1 MKNLSICRSR
11 FSISIVV
18 TLLLLLTA
26 ACDDSTGNIGSSV
39 TPTSDSLSIHTAT
52 YYARSRSVKVDSI
65 LAKTSTT
72 YFGRFIDPETNTLF
86 EADFMTQVNCF
97 EGGTVFPDAGKILGD
112 TAERVELRLFFS
124 SFFGD
129 SLNAMK
135 LEVYP
140 LSEVIGEGEHYYT
153 NIDPTCYYDAEAAPI
168 ATKVFSAID
177 CTLKDSILNDENH
190 YDNVCVTLPRQIG
203 TDIIRTYR
211 EHPEYFAS
219 ATPFLEHVC
228 KGFYIRCTQ
237 GNGTVLYL
245 DQVNLNISFTLA
257 ENDSVYTSQFVGS
270 QEVLQVNRFL
280 VEGTEPLVADAS
292 CSRLKT
298 PAGIFT
304 EVELPVEEITAA
316 DDTINQAKI
325 VFTAYN
331 NTFEG
336 AAYPF
341 ATPSTLLMVRESKLT
356 EFFENNELADNVTS
370 FYTSFNKS
378 YNQYEFNNIA
388 RLIAVMNSERKQWM
402 NAYADSYPAATAEE
416 ASAAYA
422 AEHPDWNKVLLVPVA
437 TLTDSN
443 NSIFAFRHDMKLG
456 SVCLQGGDPEQG
468 GMLIPVKIITS
479 AFRD

>member
-1 MKNLSICRSR
+1 MKH
-11 FSISIVV
+11 FSIRHSHLSFSIIAAC
-18 TLLLLLTA
+18 LLLLTA
-26 ACDDSTGNIGSSV
+26 ACDDTTGSIGSSV
-39 TPTSDSLSIHTAT
+39 TPTGDSLSIRTAT
-52 YYARSRSVKVDSI
+52 FYARSRSLKVDSI
-65 LAKTSTT
+65 LAKTNTT
-72 YFGRFIDPETNTLF
+72 YFGRFIDPETNSLF

-97 EGGTVFPDAGKILGD
+97 EGGTVFPDADKVLGD
-112 TAERVELRLFFS
+112 TAERVELRLFFT

-153 NIDPTCYYDAEAAPI
+153 NVDPTRFYDAGSAPI

-177 CTLKDSILNDENH
+177 CALKDSILKDENH
-190 YDNVCVTLPRQIG
+190 YNNVCVPLPRQIG
-203 TDIIRTYR
+203 TDIIHAYR

-219 ATPFLEHVC
+219 ATPFLENVC
-228 KGFYIRCTQ
+228 RGFYIRCTQ

-270 QEVLQVNRFL
+270 QEVLQVNHFL
-280 VEGTEPLVADAS
+280 VEGTETLAADAS
-292 CSRLKT
+292 CSRIKT

-304 EVELPVEEITAA
+304 EVELPVEEITAS

-331 NTFEG
+331 STFEG
-336 AAYPF
+336 AAYPLS
-341 ATPSTLLMVRESKLT
+341 TPSTLLMVRASKLT
-356 EFFENNELADNVTS
+356 AFFENNELADDVTS
-370 FYTSFNKS
+370 FYTTFNKA

-388 RLIAVMNSERKQWM
+388 RLIATMNSERKQWM
-402 NAYADSYPAATAEE
+402 NAYADTHAAATVDE

-422 AEHPDWNKVLLVPVA
+422 AEYPDWNKVVLVPVT
-437 TLTDSN
+437 TLVDSN
-443 NSIFAFRHDMKLG
+443 KSIFAFRHDMKLG
-456 SVCLQGGDPEQG
+456 SVRLQGGDPAQG
-468 GMLIPVKIITS
+468 GTLIPVKIITS
-479 AFRD
+479 AFKD